1 MQLIS
6 PRNFVRLSHEE
17 WTKNFDSCSKAI
29 EGGTIFLIYG
39 NAALTEI
46 YEKFIRPRYESRK
59 YSYFGP
65 NPPDLHRSQ
74 AIQKALFL
82 SVKSK
87 TPLFV
92 DAYVRLRHTKGKGAF
107 VGPHIDCY
115 EDLPQNSLNCWVSFS
130 HLEAGEAI
138 QFLPAHH
145 YMSGEN
151 LSGHFKSGVY
161 LDKSNRLLPTKSVQN
176 DARSYKIGPCEYFVF
191 NSGRTVH
198 CSPFFVKRDRV
209 TCDQR
214 IFMQTSDEDANFGE
228 LMNYYALSDIDRFD
242 KSMGAE
248 IVLKDLWGIYAD
260 RYDFPIC
267 QFLSKT
273 SASTSSQLDIAEE
286 VGLDFGLF
294 FRQKIRQPLELD
306 HQLIRTWLSQNS
318 KCVSLRLRIL
328 DSAPITDQSFS
339 LCDELMS
346 LPPENPTKMYGKI
359 LAFIFTQSSPNQF
372 NENIKHGYST
382 NSRNVLRLLNWLKA
396 GSGRALPAPIKA
408 RLNKYFSFMLLRKLH
423 PQVTHGY

>member
-1 MQLIS
+1 MYLIS
-6 PRNFVRLSHEE
+6 PRNFVRLTHDE
-17 WTKNFDSCSKAI
+17 WTKNFDACSEAI

-46 YEKFIRPRYESRK
+46 YEKFIRPRYESGK
-59 YSYFGP
+59 HSYFGP

-74 AIQKALFL
+74 AIQKALFS
-82 SVKSK
+82 SVKST

-92 DAYVRLRHTKGKGAF
+92 DAYVRLRHTRGNGGF

-130 HLEAGEAI
+130 NLEAGEAI

-145 YMSGEN
+145 YKAGEN

-176 DARSYKIGPCEYFVF
+176 DARSHKIGPCEYFVF

-214 IFMQTSDEDANFGE
+214 IFKQASVEDANFGE
-228 LMNYYALSDIDRFD
+228 LMNYYALPDIDRFN
-242 KSMGAE
+242 KSMDAE
-248 IVLKDLWGIYAD
+248 RVLKDLWGTYAD
-260 RYDFPIC
+260 KYDFPIC
-267 QFLSKT
+267 HFLSKT
-273 SASTSSQLDIAEE
+273 SASTRSQLDIAEE
-286 VGLDFGLF
+286 VGLDSGLL
-294 FRQKIRQPLELD
+294 FRQNIRQPFDLD
-306 HQLIRTWLSQNS
+306 HQLIRKWLTQSS
-318 KCVSLRLRIL
+318 KCVSLRIRLL
-328 DSAPITDQSFS
+328 DHALVKDQSIL

-359 LAFIFTQSSPNQF
+359 MPILFPYSSPNHL
-372 NENIKHGYST
+372 NENTRTSFSSDSKNI
-382 NSRNVLRLLNWLKA
+382 LRFMNWLKV
-396 GSGRALPAPIKA
+396 GPGKVLPSPIKS
-408 RLNKYFSFMLLRKLH
+408 RLNKLFSFILFKKLH